1 MQSSTMDNK
10 TSKRYMRE
18 LNFGEALQEAQHQI
32 MESDKSVMVIGEG
45 VADPKSIFRT
55 TEGLVERFGP
65 DRVTEMPLA
74 ENGMTGVCIG
84 LAMSGFRPVLVHQ
97 RIDFALLSLDQLINN
112 AAKLHYV
119 FNGQVTVP
127 LVVRMLIG
135 RGWGQG
141 PQHAQSLQ
149 SLFAHIPGLKVV
161 MPTTPYDAKGMLIS
175 AIEDNNPVMFIEHR
189 WLYNLKGNVPKELY
203 RVPLDKASVVKKG
216 KHITVATYSHMTIEA
231 IAAAQVLAEHG
242 VEVEIIDMR
251 VVRPIDIDPVLAS
264 VKKTGLLLVLDTG
277 WASCGVSGEI
287 MARTV
292 ENAFQ
297 YLKKPPKR
305 ITLPDHPAPTSK
317 HLADEYYPDAETIVQ
332 EVLSLVDD
340 EKKLPAQE
348 MCERVRRTSLRD
360 IPNPAYVGP
369 F

>member
-1 MQSSTMDNK
+1 
-10 TSKRYMRE
+10 MRE
-18 LNFGEALQEAQHQI
+18 LNFGEALQEAQLQT

-84 LAMSGFRPVLVHQ
+84 LSINGFRPILVHQ
-97 RIDFALLSLDQLINN
+97 RIDFALLSLDQIINN

-119 FNGQVTVP
+119 FDGKVTVP

-149 SLFAHIPGLKVV
+149 SIFAHIPGLKVV
-161 MPTTPYDAKGMLIS
+161 MPTTPYDAKGMLNS
-175 AIEDNNPVMFIEHR
+175 AIKDNNPVMFIEHR
-189 WLYNLKGNVPKELY
+189 WLYNLKGDVPKEPYL
-203 RVPLDKASVVKKG
+203 VPLDKANVVRKG
-216 KHITVATYSHMTIEA
+216 RDITIATYSHMTIEA
-231 IAAAQVLAEHG
+231 IAAAKELAKHG

-251 VVRPIDIDPVLAS
+251 CVRPIDIDPVLAS
-264 VKKTGLLLVLDTG
+264 VKNSGLLLVLDTG
-277 WASCGVSGEI
+277 WASCGVSSEI
-287 MARTV
+287 MARTA
-292 ENAFQ
+292 ESAFQ
-297 YLKKPPKR
+297 HLKKPPKR
-305 ITLPDHPAPTSK
+305 ITLPDFPAPTAKS
-317 HLADEYYPDAETIVQ
+317 LTDDYYPDAETIVQ
-332 EVLSLVDD
+332 GVVSLVDD
-340 EKKLPAQE
+340 EQKLPSKKI
-348 MCERVRRTSLRD
+348 CEAVRRTSLRD

>member
-1 MQSSTMDNK
+1 
-10 TSKRYMRE
+10 MRE
-18 LNFGEALQEAQHQI
+18 LNFGEALQEAQQQI
-32 MESDKSVMVIGEG
+32 MERDKSVMVIGEG

-55 TEGLVERFGP
+55 TEGLVEQFGP

-84 LAMSGFRPVLVHQ
+84 LAMSGFRPILVHQ

-189 WLYNLKGNVPKELY
+189 WLYHLKGDVPKDLY
-203 RVPLDKASVVKKG
+203 RVPLDKANVVKKG
-216 KHITVATYSHMTIEA
+216 KHITVVTYSHMTIEA
-231 IAAAQVLAEHG
+231 IAAAQVLAEYG

-251 VVRPIDIDPVLAS
+251 TVRPIDIAPVLAS
-264 VKKTGLLLVLDTG
+264 VKNTGLLLVLDTG

-297 YLKKPPKR
+297 HLKKPPKR
-305 ITLPDHPAPTSK
+305 ITLPDHPAPTSR

-332 EVLSLVDD
+332 GVLSLVD
-340 EKKLPAQE
+340 EEQKLPAQE
-348 MCERVRRTSLRD
+348 MYERVRRTSLRD

>member
-1 MQSSTMDNK
+1 MPSSTIDNASTEK
-10 TSKRYMRE
+10 NIRE
-18 LNFGEALQEAQHQI
+18 INFGEALQEAQYQA
-32 MESDKSVMVIGEG
+32 MESDKSIMVIGEG

-55 TEGLVERFGP
+55 TEGLVEKFGP

-84 LAMSGFRPVLVHQ
+84 LATSGFRPILVHQ

-161 MPTTPYDAKGMLIS
+161 MPTTPYDAKGMLLS
-175 AIEDNNPVMFIEHR
+175 AIKDNNPVMFIEHR
-189 WLYNLKGNVPKELY
+189 WLYNLKGDVPKEQYL
-203 RVPLDKASVVKKG
+203 VPLDKASIVKKG
-216 KHITVATYSHMTIEA
+216 SHITVATFSHMTIEA

-251 VVRPIDIDPVLAS
+251 SVRPLDMDPVLAS
-264 VKKTGLLLVLDTG
+264 VEKTGLLMVLDTG

-297 YLKKPPKR
+297 YLKKPPMR

-317 HLADEYYPDAETIVQ
+317 HLADDYYPDAETIVKAI
-332 EVLSLVDD
+332 VSLVDD
-340 EKKLPAQE
+340 EQKLPTQE
-348 MCERVRRTSLRD
+348 MCKRVRRTSLRD